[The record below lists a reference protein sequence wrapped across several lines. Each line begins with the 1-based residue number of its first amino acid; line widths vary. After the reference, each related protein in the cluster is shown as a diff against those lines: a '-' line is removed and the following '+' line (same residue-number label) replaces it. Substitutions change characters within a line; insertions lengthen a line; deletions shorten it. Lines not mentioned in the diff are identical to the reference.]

1 MPSFWT
7 VLLSCLLLASQ
18 AWANMDNNQQ
28 IEKMMN
34 NMTATKMV
42 EVEERVETKL
52 RGEMEEKDKEIEEL
66 REKMEK
72 REVMREAMMDEMDEK
87 VEGMR
92 EDMREVMRE
101 EMDKKVNV
109 IRKEMYVKVEVMR
122 EEMDKKVKMI
132 REEMDVKVEMMR
144 EEMEEKDNTM
154 KKELDTFETRKAEMS
169 TKLKEVGQ
177 KSLRDLPY
185 AMSCAYRHGPW
196 TTPSAIITYERLS
209 ADYNNSDRPGGGV
222 GMLDISTGVYTALTA
237 GHYTVTF
244 SGMAKVDPGEKVEFQ
259 LMHNGKGGN
268 GYGWWESASGSNNGG
283 VIDDQGSWTLVSVE
297 RCNHLYL
304 YTCTE

>member
-1 MPSFWT
+1 MTSFWT

-18 AWANMDNNQQ
+18 GWANMDNNQQ
-28 IEKMMN
+28 IEEMMN
-34 NMTATKMV
+34 NMMATKMV

-66 REKMEK
+66 RENMEK
-72 REVMREAMMDEMDEK
+72 REVMREAMMDEMEEK
-87 VEGMR
+87 VAN
-92 EDMREVMRE
+92 MREVVRE
-101 EMDKKVNV
+101 EMDKEVDM
-109 IRKEMYVKVEVMR
+109 IREEMYVKVEVMR

-196 TTPSAIITYERLS
+196 TTPSATITYERLS
-209 ADYNNSDRPGGGV
+209 ADYNNSDRPGGGD

-283 VIDDQGSWTLVSVE
+283 VIDDQGSWTLVSLE
-297 RCNHLYL
+297 RCTHLYL
-304 YTCTE
+304 YTCTDLYR